1 MSNKK
6 VFIVRHG
13 ETDFNRQGIVQGQGV
28 DTSLNALGK
37 EQALAFYRHY
47 SHLNFEAVLTS
58 KLQRTHQT
66 MAHFINKGIQWEQFA
81 EINEISW
88 GIHEGKK
95 GEPSMRES
103 YRELMAHWNS
113 GNLDARI
120 PEGESAA
127 ELGARVEQF
136 VQHLRQR
143 EESLLLVCAHGRT
156 MRALI
161 CLLKDVPLT
170 EMNRFHHSNTGLW
183 QVQQENIQFNF
194 LAENDTS
201 HLTAFQVEGL

>member
-28 DTSLNALGK
+28 DTALNELGHQ
-37 EQALAFYRHY
+37 QALAFYRHY
-47 SHLNFEAVLTS
+47 AHLDFEAILTS
-58 KLQRTHQT
+58 RLQRTHQT
-66 MAHFINKGIQWEQFA
+66 MAHFIKAGIPWEQFV

-95 GEPSMRES
+95 GDPAMKDT
-103 YRELMAHWNS
+103 YKELMSNWEN

-120 PEGESAA
+120 PEGESAT
-127 ELGARVEQF
+127 ELGARVEDF
-136 VQHLRQR
+136 VQHLRAR

-156 MRALI
+156 MRALMCI
-161 CLLKDVPLT
+161 LKGVPLT
-170 EMNRFHHSNTGLW
+170 EMNRFQHSNTGLW
-183 QVQQENIQFNF
+183 QVQQNSLQFNF
-194 LAENDTS
+194 LIENDTS
-201 HLTAFQVEGL
+201 HLAAFEVEGL

>member
-1 MSNKK
+1 MSNKT

-28 DTSLNALGK
+28 DTSLNQLGRN
-37 EQALAFYRHY
+37 QALAFYRHY
-47 SHLNFEAVLTS
+47 AHLNFEAVLTS

-66 MAHFINKGIQWEQFA
+66 MAHFIDQGIHWEQFA

-88 GIHEGKK
+88 GIHEGQK
-95 GEPSMRES
+95 GEPGMRET
-103 YRELMAHWNS
+103 YRDLMTQWNS

-136 VQHLRQR
+136 VTHLRAR

-156 MRALI
+156 MRALM
-161 CLLKDVPLT
+161 CVLKDVPLT

-183 QVQQENIQFNF
+183 QVQQEDVQFNF

-201 HLTAFQVEGL
+201 HLAAFEVEGL

>member
-1 MSNKK
+1 MSGKK

-28 DTSLNALGK
+28 DTSLNELGH

-66 MAHFINKGIQWEQFA
+66 MAHFINQGIQWEQFA

-88 GIHEGKK
+88 GIHEGQK
-95 GEPSMRES
+95 GEPGMRET
-103 YRELMAHWNS
+103 YRELMAQWNS

-136 VQHLRQR
+136 VHHLRQR
-143 EESLLLVCAHGRT
+143 DESLLLVCAHGRT

-161 CLLKDVPLT
+161 CVLKDVPLT

-183 QVQQENIQFNF
+183 QVQQEDVQFNF

-201 HLTAFQVEGL
+201 HLTAFKIKGL